1 VVRISCRFHY
11 LAAVG
16 LWLFQLELLETK
28 AFVVAV
34 QKKKK
39 RCYCLRPIIPKQMT
53 EEIPEWM
60 KNAAEGDC
68 SVVAA
73 AAAEKMLKDEP
84 SYFLR

>member
-1 VVRISCRFHY
+1 
-11 LAAVG
+11 
-16 LWLFQLELLETK
+16 
-28 AFVVAV
+28 
-34 QKKKK
+34 
-39 RCYCLRPIIPKQMT
+39 LRPIIPKQMT

>member
-1 VVRISCRFHY
+1 MVRISCRFHS

-16 LWLFQLELLETK
+16 LWQVQLELLETK
-28 AFVVAV
+28 AFVVAI
-34 QKKKK
+34 QKKR

-73 AAAEKMLKDEP
+73 AAAEKMMKDEP